1 MQYTEYKIDNNA
13 LAARVATIKANIAQ
27 RTGNADNALPVA
39 VASVIKRFELRGKQR
54 YTDYGPYWW
63 ALKAVLRCNGHDF
76 GAEDNEVLV
85 AEYCGANDFE
95 TVIMADMFRD
105 VNLAT
110 NFVGTKEFMLDGSS
124 GEAYFLFDPDME
136 TD

>member
-1 MQYTEYKIDNNA
+1 MKYSELKIDSGA
-13 LAARVATIKANIAQ
+13 LAERIAKIKASIAQ
-27 RTGNADNALPVA
+27 RTGSADNALPVA
-39 VASVIKRFELRGKQR
+39 VASVMKRFGLHGKQR

-63 ALKAVLRCNGHDF
+63 ALKAALRRNGHDF
-76 GAEDNEVLV
+76 GVADDQAVA

-110 NFVGTKEFMLDGSS
+110 NLVGTKAFVLDGHS
-124 GEAYFLFDPDME
+124 GEAYFLSDADM
-136 TD
+136 DVD